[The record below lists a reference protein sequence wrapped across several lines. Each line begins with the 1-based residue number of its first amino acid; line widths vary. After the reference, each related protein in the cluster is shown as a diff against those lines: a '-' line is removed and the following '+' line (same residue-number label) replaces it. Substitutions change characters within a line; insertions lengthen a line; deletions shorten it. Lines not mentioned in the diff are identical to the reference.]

1 MGYFYNENGY
11 DGAPSSNGSKLQRDA
26 SQLQPLCGERLEIFK
41 FFFEKHNHFLYSSM
55 F

>member
-11 DGAPSSNGSKLQRDA
+11 DGAPSSNGSKLPRDA
-26 SQLQPLCGERLEIFK
+26 SQLQPPGGDGWRFFY
-41 FFFEKHNHFLYSSM
+41 FFFEKRNNFLYSSM